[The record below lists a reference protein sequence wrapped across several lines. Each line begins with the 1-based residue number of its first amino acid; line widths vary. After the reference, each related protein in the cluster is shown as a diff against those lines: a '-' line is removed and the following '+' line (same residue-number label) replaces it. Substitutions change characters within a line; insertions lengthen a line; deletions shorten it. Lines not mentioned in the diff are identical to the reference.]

1 MRVLCL
7 VLLQTIKLGTE
18 IFLDAKKSQKMSAV
32 VRWGKNGH
40 VTRKNY
46 SCVVSH
52 IIRVLVVE
60 ELQCLAKKGAA
71 AHAKVV
77 NLVSFSPGTPRRVLE
92 QQPINERVSV
102 RGIHWW
108 TLGLDG

>member
-1 MRVLCL
+1 
-7 VLLQTIKLGTE
+7 
-18 IFLDAKKSQKMSAV
+18 MSAV
-32 VRWGKNGH
+32 VSWGRMD
-40 VTRKNY
+40 TSQKNY

-52 IIRVLVVE
+52 ITRVLIVE
-60 ELQCLAKKGAA
+60 ELQRLAKKGAA
-71 AHAKVV
+71 AHAKYV

-92 QQPINERVSV
+92 QQRTNERITV